1 MSKVINNILITYLFI
16 IIHLFIYY
24 YYYDHHHHHHHY
36 SHLHVAR
43 KTLLFHVASIILLT
57 IPSYPPHP

>member
-16 IIHLFIYY
+16 IIIHLFIYY
-24 YYYDHHHHHHHY
+24 YYDHHHHHY